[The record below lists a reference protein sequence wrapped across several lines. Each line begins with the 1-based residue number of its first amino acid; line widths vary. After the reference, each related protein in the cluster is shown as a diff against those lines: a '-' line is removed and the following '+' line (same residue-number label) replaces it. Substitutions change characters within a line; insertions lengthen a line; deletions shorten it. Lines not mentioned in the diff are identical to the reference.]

1 MTAAQSFPGA
11 TGVTLLDVYDW
22 PTADGLRGGSAHI
35 HLASTE
41 GYVVLRGA
49 GRLQTLGSHG
59 YQETPGRVAA
69 EMLGD
74 LIGGTPL
81 RSQRVEL
88 STELVIRDS
97 TGRPGTRGPGT
108 GRPGTGQPRP
118 GE

>member
-1 MTAAQSFPGA
+1 M
-11 TGVTLLDVYDW
+11 
-22 PTADGLRGGSAHI
+22 
-35 HLASTE
+35 
-41 GYVVLRGA
+41 
-49 GRLQTLGSHG
+49 
-59 YQETPGRVAA
+59 GRVAA

-97 TGRPGTRGPGT
+97 TGRPGTGRPGTGRPGT